1 MAHLHLFN
9 PENDL
14 ALAFGGER
22 YTPPPYAVAL
32 HRDGAALPVWYA
44 DDGDSVLWPDAD
56 ETWLSRICEEY
67 GMNVA
72 TDIRADAM
80 PRPWGWSRDARCQFS
95 IAGIAPAKLPDDAT
109 LDNLRRLSGRQMTVH
124 VMERLHEMLDTP
136 LPPMPFIATTADELV
151 GHVASRPMGCF
162 VKAPWSSS
170 GRGVIDTTLL
180 SPQELRRRVEGTIRR
195 QGCMTCEDRLDKIQ
209 DFAMLFYS
217 DGKRVAYRGLSY
229 FLTERATAYAGNLLL
244 PDTEIMR
251 RLDVTERELS
261 AISDALT
268 VILTDM
274 LRDAY
279 TGYLGVD
286 MLTYR
291 AADGSQCIAPCIEI
305 NLRMTMGV
313 VAMLWRDRHLSPDAR
328 AILRVARQST
338 ATSPHT
344 PPVIRSHRLLSGL
357 QPLTPPGTTFSLSVE
372 TLPATAIASHT

>member
-1 MAHLHLFN
+1 MSLVHLFN

-32 HRDGAALPVWYA
+32 HHDGAALPVWYA
-44 DDGDSVLWPDAD
+44 DDGESVLWPDAD
-56 ETWLSRICEEY
+56 NEWLSRICRAY

-72 TDIRADAM
+72 TAISADAT
-80 PRPWGWSRDARCQFS
+80 PRPWGWSRDARSQFAS
-95 IAGIAPAKLPDDAT
+95 AGVAPMQLPDDAT

-124 VMERLHEMLDTP
+124 VMERLHEMLDIP
-136 LPPMPFIATTADELV
+136 LPPVPVLATTADELV

-195 QGCMTCEDRLDKIQ
+195 QGCMTCEDRLDKAQ

-229 FLTERATAYAGNLLL
+229 FFTERATAYAGNLML
-244 PDTEIMR
+244 PDAEIMQ
-251 RLDVTERELS
+251 RLNVTERELS

-268 VILTDM
+268 VILSDM
-274 LRDAY
+274 LHDAY

-291 AADGSQCIAPCIEI
+291 DDNGSQRIAPCIEI

-313 VAMLWRDRHLSPDAR
+313 VAMLWRDRHLSPNAR
-328 AILRVARQST
+328 AILRVSRQST
-338 ATSPHT
+338 PPLPST
-344 PPVIRSHRLLSGL
+344 PPIIKCHRLLDGL
-357 QPLTPPGTTFSLSVE
+357 QPLTPPGATFSLTVE
-372 TLPATAIASHT
+372 TIPQ

>member
-44 DDGDSVLWPDAD
+44 DDGDSVLWPDAN
-56 ETWLSRICEEY
+56 EAWLSRVCREY
-67 GMNVA
+67 DIDVA
-72 TDIRADAM
+72 TAISADAT
-80 PRPWGWSRDARCQFS
+80 PRPWGWSRDARSRFAD
-95 IAGIAPAKLPDDAT
+95 AGVAPMQLPDDAT

-124 VMERLHEMLDTP
+124 VMGRLHEMLDIP
-136 LPPMPFIATTADELV
+136 LPPVPFIATTDDELV

-162 VKAPWSSS
+162 IKAPWSSS

-209 DFAMLFYS
+209 DFAMLFHS
-217 DGKRVAYRGLSY
+217 DGKRVEYHGMSY
-229 FLTERATAYAGNLLL
+229 FFTERATAYAGNLML
-244 PDTEIMR
+244 PDAEIMQ
-251 RLDVTERELS
+251 RLNVTGRELS
-261 AISDALT
+261 PISAALT
-268 VILTDM
+268 EILTDM
-274 LRDAY
+274 LGDAY

-291 AADGSQCIAPCIEI
+291 APDGSRRIAPCIEI

-338 ATSPHT
+338 HPLPHT
-344 PPVIRSHRLLSGL
+344 PPVIKGHRLLSGL
-357 QPLTPPGTTFSLSVE
+357 QPLTPPGTTFSLTVE
-372 TLPATAIASHT
+372 TIPQ